1 MDGVLFIDE
10 AYSLLQGGEND
21 YGKET
26 VNILVKMMDDYRD
39 RLVVILAGYI
49 NDMNQFLEMNP
60 GLKSRFAN
68 IIDFPDYSVDEL
80 MLIAKKMYEEEG
92 YQLSE
97 EAYYELER
105 LFTQAKKRP
114 AFGNGRFV
122 RNIFEKTCNAQAV

>member
-114 AFGNGRFV
+114 DFGNARFV
-122 RNIFEKTCNAQAV
+122 RKKKKKTCNAQAV